1 MAKVKMV
8 LSWWIPMVLITVAL
22 MVPTIA
28 GAAGSIKI
36 WPDQLKPQEPSSGY
50 SQTFLEVCN
59 GVFNTPLTPPV
70 GARITKITYYH
81 RGYSGAFTALYIYR
95 VKMGD
100 VTEDVAMQVSD
111 DSTGEIIPVDVPI
124 SVDPPGDPII
134 RPGYRYYIH
143 AELLNDSS
151 CILGVKIS
159 YKE

>member
-1 MAKVKMV
+1 MGKVKMV
-8 LSWWIPMVLITVAL
+8 LSWCIPMVLITVTL
-22 MVPTIA
+22 MAPAVA
-28 GAAGSIKI
+28 QAATMKI
-36 WPDQLKPQEPSSGY
+36 WPDQLKPELPNSGY
-50 SQTFLEVCN
+50 YQNFFEVRNGTF
-59 GVFNTPLTPPV
+59 FTPLALPV

-81 RGYSGAFTALYIYR
+81 RGYSGAASSLYIYR
-95 VKMGD
+95 VKMGGIP
-100 VTEDVAMQVSD
+100 EDVAMGASD